1 MRTGSATK
9 KTMKKVFLGLVVLL
23 LSATSVWA
31 EVEAPTMPTSVA
43 PESGG
48 TYYLYNVESNLFLT
62 NVESSTGYV
71 GVGMKGR
78 PILVT
83 KEANDAYTLKFADTN
98 NTIYSYS
105 EYVETTSSSTYHN
118 YDYWSISES
127 DNAYLIQRAPQN
139 TSYYKADQ
147 YVGRAGETSDYV
159 YANRTATDAIHWLFF
174 AADDNSAHYM
184 AEKMLYDQLCAIQG
198 LIDAGYCT
206 TPFISLYNNRST
218 ASAEALTEAASQLS
232 NAFGMSTGYQ
242 APDWNERPILFST
255 ADGEFGDGYSHTWAL
270 PNNSYTSGSYFHRY
284 LYSKSTSTSSLS
296 ATVSVNEKSVFVYQ
310 LSASSGQF
318 NVYVDGQLSR
328 SFECSKNQVNN
339 SFGEAGSH
347 DRFFEDLEPGVH
359 TITWE
364 AKTPSSTYTYYYSDY
379 YVYNV
384 GCMAVPQ
391 ITVDLLEPGSMGTE
405 VLYKTDH
412 IKNVRRLKV
421 RGKMNDDDWKKIQM
435 MSYLYELDLSEAETT
450 HVPESQFDGSNADYA
465 ARFLRTVILPEGL
478 ETIEGDAFRY
488 TFVENVTFPQSCTKI
503 SGYAFYGSHITEAIL
518 SDNLEEIGDN
528 SRPVD
533 WSYQNAFYN
542 CHQLKK
548 VSLGSKLK
556 SINYGTFDGCTVMQ
570 EINMPN
576 CITNIYDHAFNGCS
590 SLQIVTFGDDGNT
603 NENQPV
609 MFPKGLET
617 IGTYAFYNCESLYSI
632 SVPSSVTI
640 VGEYAFKG
648 CAGLVSAE
656 LGANVYSLYNSHS
669 IFAGCSSLRTLRLNS
684 PTVVKVDE
692 STYEY
697 YRPIE
702 NSYRANITLQVPAFA
717 VNNYKLDQYWYNFK
731 VVEGFETEE
740 VSYWPVNG
748 SLVLNRERF
757 GGCPDLEITASGSL
771 KINGDAAQ
779 DFQDVTIN
787 QNRSSYVDGCLLSN
801 CDHITI
807 NGNLTLSYYMGTA
820 NKNENSWHFTSLPF
834 NMKVGD
840 IDAKGAQLAI
850 RTYNGANR
858 AANGATGSWKK
869 LTADDVIP
877 AGTGFIF
884 QTDQA
889 VWIDFKAVEN
899 ETKQYIVSPN
909 EFVKALAAN
918 KSATASN
925 AGWNLVGNPY
935 QCYYNDHMLN
945 FTGPITVWNGTSY
958 TAYSIT
964 DDDYAIR
971 PNEAFFVQCPEN
983 VSSISFPT
991 QGRQLTSVIESQNAA
1006 PGLRTEAAGT
1016 SRCLIDLTVSRDSLT
1031 DRTRVVLNEQATL
1044 GYELTRD
1051 ASKFMSMD
1059 TRVPQLYTVDADGTQ
1074 YAINERPVADG
1085 TALVGFY
1092 APTKGTYTFS
1102 LSRCDA
1108 DHVWL
1113 TDRETGLT
1121 VNLVEGD
1128 YVFSAEE
1135 GTTAQRFILGLEG
1148 ATKIEHAVSD
1158 NEEAVIYDL
1167 SGRTVQQPDKG
1178 VYLQNGQKV
1187 VIR

>member
-1 MRTGSATK
+1 
-9 KTMKKVFLGLVVLL
+9 MKKVFLGLVVLL

-31 EVEAPTMPTSVA
+31 EVEAPTMPASVA

-48 TYYLYNVESNLFLT
+48 TYYLYNVESDLFLT
-62 NVESSTGYV
+62 NVESSTSYV
-71 GVGMKGR
+71 GVGEKAR
-78 PILVT
+78 PVLVT
-83 KEANDAYTLKFADTN
+83 KEANGAYTLKFADTN

-105 EYVETTSSSTYHN
+105 EYVQTTSSSTYHN

-139 TSYYKADQ
+139 TGYYKADQ
-147 YVGRAGETSDYV
+147 YIGRAGETSSYV

-174 AADDNSAHYM
+174 AADDKGTHYV
-184 AEKMLYDQLCAIQG
+184 AEKMLYNQLCDIQG

-242 APDWNERPILFST
+242 APDWNERPILFYT
-255 ADGEFGDGYSHTWAL
+255 ADGKLGDGSTKTWSL
-270 PNNSYTSGSYFHRY
+270 SRPTSTSDYHYERY
-284 LYSKSTSTSSLS
+284 LSSKSTSSLS
-296 ATVSVNEKSVFVYQ
+296 ATVSVNEKSVFVYE
-310 LSASSGQF
+310 LSAYSGQF
-318 NVYVDGQLSR
+318 NVYVDGQLTR
-328 SFECSKNQVNN
+328 SFDCDKDQVNN

-364 AKTPSSTYTYYYSDY
+364 AKNTSSQNYY

-478 ETIEGDAFRY
+478 ETIEGAAFRY

-503 SGYAFYGSHITEAIL
+503 SGSAFYRSHITEAIL

-528 SRPVD
+528 SSPNSSSVTNINI
-533 WSYQNAFYN
+533 SINYAFYY
-542 CHQLKK
+542 CRHLKK

-556 SINYGTFDGCTVMQ
+556 SINYRTFNGCTVMQ
-570 EINMPN
+570 EINMPD
-576 CITNIYDHAFNGCS
+576 CITNIYYAAFSGCS
-590 SLQIVTFGDDGNT
+590 SLQTVTFGDDGIT
-603 NENQPV
+603 YENQPV
-609 MFPKGLET
+609 MFPEGLKT
-617 IGTYAFYNCESLYSI
+617 IDTYAFSGCKSLYSI
-632 SVPSSVTI
+632 NVPSSVTSI
-640 VGEYAFKG
+640 GQYAFNG

-692 STYEY
+692 SYEP

-702 NSYRANITLQVPAFA
+702 NSYRANITLQVPTFA

-757 GGCPDLEITASGSL
+757 GGCPDLTIAANGSL

-779 DFQDVTIN
+779 NFQDVTVN
-787 QNRSSYVDGCLLSN
+787 QNQSSYVDGCLLSN

-807 NGNLTLSYYMGTA
+807 NGNLTLFYYMGTA
-820 NKNENSWHFTSLPF
+820 NKNKNSWHFTSLPF
-834 NMKVGD
+834 DMKVGD

-850 RTYNGANR
+850 RTYDGANR

-889 VWIDFKAVEN
+889 VWIAFKAVEN
-899 ETKQYIVSPN
+899 ETKQYIVSPD

-918 KSATASN
+918 ESATASN

-945 FTGPITVWNGTSY
+945 FTGPITVWSGSSY

-1092 APTKGTYTFS
+1092 APTKGTYTFG

-1121 VNLVEGD
+1121 VNLAEGD
-1128 YVFSAEE
+1128 YVFSTEE
-1135 GTTAQRFILGLEG
+1135 GTTAQRFMLGLEG
-1148 ATKIEHAVSD
+1148 ATKIEHTVSD
-1158 NEEAVIYDL
+1158 EEEAVIYDL
-1167 SGRTVQQPDKG
+1167 SGRIVKQPVEG
-1178 VYLQNGQKV
+1178 IYLQNGQKV

>member
-1 MRTGSATK
+1 
-9 KTMKKVFLGLVVLL
+9 MKKVFLGLVVLL

-31 EVEAPTMPTSVA
+31 EVEAPTMPASVA

-62 NVESSTGYV
+62 NVESSTSYV

-83 KEANDAYTLKFADTN
+83 KEANGAYTLKFADTN

-105 EYVETTSSSTYHN
+105 EYVQTTSSSTYHN

-139 TSYYKADQ
+139 ATYYKADQ
-147 YVGRAGETSDYV
+147 YIGRAGETSDYV
-159 YANRTATDAIHWLFF
+159 YANRTTTDAIHWLFF
-174 AADDNSAHYM
+174 AADDKGTHYV
-184 AEKMLYDQLCAIQG
+184 AEKMLYNQLCAIQG

-242 APDWNERPILFST
+242 APDWNERPILFYT
-255 ADGEFGDGYSHTWAL
+255 ADGKLGDGSTKTWSL
-270 PNNSYTSGSYFHRY
+270 SRPTSTSDYHYERY
-284 LYSKSTSTSSLS
+284 LSSKSTSSLS
-296 ATVSVNEKSVFVYQ
+296 ATVSVTEKSVFVYE
-310 LSASSGQF
+310 LSASHGQF
-318 NVYVDGQLSR
+318 NVYVDGQLTR
-328 SFECSKNQVNN
+328 SFDCGKNQVNN
-339 SFGEAGSH
+339 SFEKAGSH

-364 AKTPSSTYTYYYSDY
+364 AKNTSSSSYYDY
-379 YVYNV
+379 YVFNV

-405 VLYKTDH
+405 VLYQTDH

-450 HVPESQFDGSNADYA
+450 HVPKNQFDGYYNADYA
-465 ARFLRTVILPEGL
+465 ASFLRTVILPEGL
-478 ETIEGDAFRY
+478 ETIEASAFRY
-488 TFVENVTFPQSCTKI
+488 TYVENVAFPQSCTKI
-503 SGYAFYGSHITEAIL
+503 SGSAFLGSHITEAIL

-528 SRPVD
+528 SKP
-533 WSYQNAFYN
+533 NAYGYGGASPYN
-542 CHQLKK
+542 YDNHAFNYCHQLKK

-556 SINYGTFDGCTVMQ
+556 SVNCATFSGCTVMQ

-576 CITNIYDHAFNGCS
+576 CITNIYDYAFSGCS
-590 SLQIVTFGDDGNT
+590 SLQIVTFGDDSNT

-609 MFPKGLET
+609 IFPEGLKT
-617 IGTYAFYNCESLYSI
+617 IGGYAFSGCKSLYSI
-632 SVPSSVTI
+632 NVPSSVTSI
-640 VGEYAFKG
+640 GSYAFNG

-656 LGANVYSLYNSHS
+656 LGANVYSLYNSNS

-684 PTVVKVDE
+684 PTVVKVNE
-692 STYEY
+692 SNSESN
-697 YRPIE
+697 RPIE

-757 GGCPDLEITASGSL
+757 GGCPDLTIAANGSL

-779 DFQDVTIN
+779 DFQDVTVN
-787 QNRSSYVDGCLLSN
+787 QNQSSYVDGCLLSN

-807 NGNLTLSYYMGTA
+807 NGNLTLFYYMGTA
-820 NKNENSWHFTSLPF
+820 NKNKNSWHFTSLPF
-834 NMKVGD
+834 DMKVGD

-850 RTYNGANR
+850 RTYDGANR

-889 VWIDFKAVEN
+889 VWIAFKAVEN
-899 ETKQYIVSPN
+899 ETKQYIVSPD

-918 KSATASN
+918 ESATASN

-1121 VNLVEGD
+1121 VNLAEGD
-1128 YVFSAEE
+1128 YVFSAEA
-1135 GTTAQRFILGLEG
+1135 GTTAQRFMLGLEG

-1158 NEEAVIYDL
+1158 EEEAVIYDL
-1167 SGRTVQQPDKG
+1167 SGRIVKQPVEG
-1178 VYLQNGQKV
+1178 IYLQNGQKV
-1187 VIR
+1187 IIR

>member
-31 EVEAPTMPTSVA
+31 EVEAPIMPASVA

-62 NVESSTGYV
+62 NVESSTSYV

-83 KEANDAYTLKFADTN
+83 EEANGAYTLKFADN
-98 NTIYSYS
+98 NYTLYSYS
-105 EYVETTSSSTYHN
+105 DYVQTTSSSTYHN

-127 DNAYLIQRAPQN
+127 DNSYLIQRALQN
-139 TSYYKADQ
+139 TNYYNADQ

-174 AADDNSAHYM
+174 AADDKGTHYM
-184 AEKMLYDQLCAIQG
+184 AEKILYDQLCAIQG

-206 TPFISLYNNRST
+206 TPFTSLYENRAT
-218 ASAEALTEAASQLS
+218 ASTEALTEAANQLS
-232 NAFGMSTGYQ
+232 NALGMTTGYQ
-242 APDWNERPILFST
+242 APEWNERPILFST
-255 ADGEFGDGYSHTWAL
+255 ADGEFGHYDSWKLGDNTDSNTPL
-270 PNNSYTSGSYFHRY
+270 TYFQWSNHN
-284 LYSKSTSTSSLS
+284 KTPTKSSLR
-296 ATVSVNEKSVFVYQ
+296 ATVYIDEKSVFVYQ
-310 LSASSGQF
+310 LSNLTGLL
-318 NVYVDGQLSR
+318 NVYVDGVLTR
-328 SFECSKNQVNN
+328 CFDNGAHLYYYIPEL
-339 SFGEAGSH
+339 
-347 DRFFEDLEPGVH
+347 RYPRYFEDLEPGVH

-364 AKTPSSTYTYYYSDY
+364 FITSSYDAIGIH
-379 YVYNV
+379 NI

-391 ITVDLLEPGSMGTE
+391 ITVDLPEPGSMGTE
-405 VLYKTDH
+405 VLYQTDH

-450 HVPESQFDGSNADYA
+450 HVPESQFDGDNADYA
-465 ARFLRTVILPEGL
+465 ARFLRTVILPKEM
-478 ETIEGDAFRY
+478 EIIESCAFRN
-488 TFVENVTFPQSCTKI
+488 TFVENVTFPISCTKI
-503 SGYAFYGSHITEAIL
+503 GTQAFFNSSIKEAL
-518 SDNLEEIGDN
+518 LPDNLEELGNNEESHSSFDSVFN
-528 SRPVD
+528 GCR
-533 WSYQNAFYN
+533 
-542 CHQLKK
+542 QLKK
-548 VSLGSKLK
+548 VAIGSKLK
-556 SINYGTFDGCTVMQ
+556 NINHHTFYGCEGLQ

-576 CITNIYDHAFNGCS
+576 CITNIYDYAFNGCS
-590 SLQIVTFGDDGNT
+590 SLQTVTFGDDGNT

-609 MFPKGLET
+609 IFPEGLIN
-617 IGTYAFYNCESLYSI
+617 IGRYAFSGCKSLYSI
-632 SVPSSVTI
+632 NVPSSVTS
-640 VGEYAFKG
+640 VGEYAFDG

-656 LGANVYSLYNSHS
+656 LGANVYSLYNSKS

-684 PTVVKVDE
+684 PTVVKVNE
-692 STYEY
+692 STYEP

-740 VSYWPVNG
+740 VPYWPVNG

-757 GGCPDLEITASGSL
+757 GGCPDLTIYANGSL

-779 DFQDVTIN
+779 NFQDVTVN

-807 NGNLTLSYYMGTA
+807 NGNLTLSYNMGTA

-834 NMKVGD
+834 DMKVGD

-850 RTYNGANR
+850 RTYDGANR

-899 ETKQYIVSPN
+899 ETKQYIVSPD

-918 KSATASN
+918 ASTTASN

-945 FTGPITVWNGTSY
+945 FTGPITVWSGSSY

-1121 VNLVEGD
+1121 VNLAEGD
-1128 YVFSAEE
+1128 YVFSAEA

-1158 NEEAVIYDL
+1158 EEEAVIYDL
-1167 SGRTVQQPDKG
+1167 SGRIVKQPVEG
-1178 VYLQNGQKV
+1178 IYLQNGQKV
-1187 VIR
+1187 IIR

>member
-1 MRTGSATK
+1 M
-9 KTMKKVFLGLVVLL
+9 
-23 LSATSVWA
+23 SATSVWA
-31 EVEAPTMPTSVA
+31 EVEAPTMPASVA

-48 TYYLYNVESNLFLT
+48 TYYLYNVESEMFLT
-62 NVESSTGYV
+62 NVENSTSYV
-71 GVGMKGR
+71 GVGKKGR
-78 PILVT
+78 PVLVT
-83 KEANDAYTLKFADTN
+83 KETNGAYTLKFADTN
-98 NTIYSYS
+98 YTIYSYS
-105 EYVETTSSSTYHN
+105 EYVQTISSATYHN

-127 DNAYLIQRAPQN
+127 ENSYLIQRAPQN
-139 TSYYKADQ
+139 TNYYKADQ
-147 YVGRAGETSDYV
+147 YVGRAGETSYYV
-159 YANRTATDAIHWLFF
+159 YANRTANDAIHWLFF
-174 AADDNSAHYM
+174 AADDHARHYM
-184 AEKMLYDQLCAIQG
+184 AEKMLYDQLCTIQG

-206 TPFISLYNNRST
+206 TPFTSLYENRAT
-218 ASAEALTEAASQLS
+218 ASTEALTEAANQLS
-232 NAFGMSTGYQ
+232 NALGMTTGYQ
-242 APDWNERPILFST
+242 TPEWNERPILFST
-255 ADGEFGDGYSHTWAL
+255 ADGEYGKSSSYTWAL
-270 PNNSYTSGSYFHRY
+270 PNNSNTSGSYYERY
-284 LYSKSTSTSSLS
+284 LHSNSTSSLR
-296 ATVSVNEKSVFVYQ
+296 AVVSVTEKSVFVYE
-310 LSASSGQF
+310 LSASVGQF

-328 SFECSKNQVNN
+328 SFDCGKSQVNN
-339 SFGEAGSH
+339 SFREAGSH

-364 AKTPSSTYTYYYSDY
+364 AKNTSTSNYYY

-405 VLYKTDH
+405 VLYQTDH

-421 RGKMNDDDWKKIQM
+421 RGKMNDEDWKKIQM

-450 HVPESQFDGSNADYA
+450 HVPESQFDGYNADYA

-478 ETIEGDAFRY
+478 ETIETAAFRY
-488 TFVENVTFPQSCTKI
+488 TYVENVTFPQSCTKI
-503 SGYAFYGSHITEAIL
+503 SGSAFYGSHITEAIL

-528 SRPVD
+528 SRPND
-533 WSYQNAFYN
+533 SQTHGDNKYFNYAFYN
-542 CHQLKK
+542 CRHLKK

-556 SINYGTFDGCTVMQ
+556 SINYATFCGCTVMQ

-576 CITNIYDHAFNGCS
+576 CITNIYDYAFSGCR
-590 SLQIVTFGDDGNT
+590 SLQTVTFGDDGIT
-603 NENQPV
+603 YENQPV
-609 MFPKGLET
+609 MFPEGLKT
-617 IGTYAFYNCESLYSI
+617 IGTYAFSGCKSLYSI
-632 SVPSSVTI
+632 NVPSSVTS
-640 VGEYAFKG
+640 VGERAFNG

-656 LGANVYSLYNSHS
+656 LGANVYSLYNSRS

-684 PTVVKVDE
+684 PTVVKINDD
-692 STYEY
+692 TYEPN
-697 YRPIE
+697 RPIE

-731 VVEGFETEE
+731 AVEGFETEE
-740 VSYWPVNG
+740 VPYWPINDN
-748 SLVLNRERF
+748 LVLNRERF
-757 GGCPDLEITASGSL
+757 GGCPDLKITALGSL
-771 KINGDAAQ
+771 KINGDDAQ
-779 DFQDVTIN
+779 NFQDVIIN
-787 QNRSSYVDGCLLSN
+787 QNQSSYDGGCLLSN
-801 CDHITI
+801 CDNLSI
-807 NGNLTLSYYMGTA
+807 NGDLKLSYYMGTA
-820 NKNENSWHFTSLPF
+820 NKNKNSWHFTSLPF
-834 NMKVGD
+834 DMKVGD
-840 IDAKGAQLAI
+840 IDTKGAQLAI
-850 RTYNGANR
+850 RAYDGANR

-918 KSATASN
+918 ESATASN

-945 FTGPITVWNGTSY
+945 FTGPITVWNGSSY

-983 VSSISFPT
+983 VSSIGFPT

-1006 PGLRTEAAGT
+1006 PSLRTEAAGI
-1016 SRCLIDLTVSRDSLT
+1016 SRCLIDLTVSLDSLT

-1059 TRVPQLYTVDADGTQ
+1059 TSVPQLYTVDADGTQ

-1121 VNLVEGD
+1121 VNLAEGD
-1128 YVFSAEE
+1128 YVFSAEA
-1135 GTTAQRFILGLEG
+1135 GTTAQRFTLGLEG
-1148 ATKIEHAVSD
+1148 ATKIEQTLTD
-1158 NEEAVIYDL
+1158 DEETVIYDL
-1167 SGRTVQQPDKG
+1167 SGRTVQQPVEG
-1178 VYLQNGQKV
+1178 IYLQNGQKV

>member
-1 MRTGSATK
+1 
-9 KTMKKVFLGLVVLL
+9 MKKVFLGLVVLL

-31 EVEAPTMPTSVA
+31 EVEAPTMPASVA

-48 TYYLYNVESNLFLT
+48 TYYLYNVESDMFLT
-62 NVESSTGYV
+62 NTANNDTYV
-71 GVGMKGR
+71 GLGLTGR
-78 PILVT
+78 VVEVIPCD
-83 KEANDAYTLKFADTN
+83 NGAYKLNFPDNSSSYKA
-98 NTIYSYS
+98 IYSNAT
-105 EYVETTSSSTYHN
+105 EYVRTNQSSSAN
-118 YDYWSISES
+118 YGYWTITKQEGC
-127 DNAYLIQRAPQN
+127 YLIQRAPQN
-139 TSYYKADQ
+139 TNYYDADQ
-147 YVGRAGETSDYV
+147 YLGWAGETSSYV

-174 AADDNSAHYM
+174 AADDKGTHYV
-184 AEKMLYDQLCAIQG
+184 AEKMLYNQLCAIQG

-206 TPFISLYNNRST
+206 TPFISLYENRST

-232 NAFGMSTGYQ
+232 NAFGMTTGYQ

-270 PNNSYTSGSYFHRY
+270 PNNSNTSGSYFHRY
-284 LYSKSTSTSSLS
+284 LSSKSTSSLS
-296 ATVSVNEKSVFVYQ
+296 ATVSVTEKSVFVYQ
-310 LSASSGQF
+310 LSASYGQF

-328 SFECSKNQVNN
+328 SFDCSKNQVNN
-339 SFGEAGSH
+339 SFGKAGSY

-364 AKTPSSTYTYYYSDY
+364 AKNTSSQNYY

-405 VLYKTDH
+405 VLYQTDH

-478 ETIEGDAFRY
+478 ETIEGAAFRY

-503 SGYAFYGSHITEAIL
+503 SGSAFYGSHITEAIL

-528 SRPVD
+528 SSPNSSSVTNINI
-533 WSYQNAFYN
+533 SINYAFYH
-542 CHQLKK
+542 CRQLKK

-556 SINYGTFDGCTVMQ
+556 SINYETFAGCTVMQ

-576 CITNIYDHAFNGCS
+576 SITNIYSYAFSNCS
-590 SLQIVTFGDDGNT
+590 SLQTVTFGCDGSNT
-603 NENQPV
+603 NENQTV
-609 MFPKGLET
+609 MFPEGLKT
-617 IGTYAFYNCESLYSI
+617 ISSYAFGGCKSLYSI
-632 SVPSSVTI
+632 NVPSSVTGI
-640 VGEYAFKG
+640 GSYAFNG

-656 LGANVYSLYNSHS
+656 LGANVYSLYDSWS

-684 PTVVKVDE
+684 PTVVKVNE
-692 STYEY
+692 STTYES

-740 VSYWPVNG
+740 VPYWPVNG

-757 GGCPDLEITASGSL
+757 GGCPDLTITANGSL

-779 DFQDVTIN
+779 NFQDVKIN
-787 QNRSSYVDGCLLSN
+787 QNQSSYVDGCLLSN

-820 NKNENSWHFTSLPF
+820 NKNKNSWHFTSLPF
-834 NMKVGD
+834 DMKVGD
-840 IDAKGAQLAI
+840 IDAKGTQLAI
-850 RTYNGANR
+850 RTYDGANR

-918 KSATASN
+918 ESATASN

-945 FTGPITVWNGTSY
+945 FTGPITVWSGSSY

-1121 VNLVEGD
+1121 VNLAEGD

-1158 NEEAVIYDL
+1158 EEEAVIYDL
-1167 SGRTVQQPDKG
+1167 SGRIVKQPVEG
-1178 VYLQNGQKV
+1178 IYLQNGQKV
-1187 VIR
+1187 IIR

>member
-1 MRTGSATK
+1 MLMIGIA
-9 KTMKKVFLGLVVLL
+9 
-23 LSATSVWA
+23 SVWA
-31 EVEAPTMPTSVA
+31 EVEAPIMPASVA

-48 TYYLYNVESNLFLT
+48 TYYLYNVESDMFLT
-62 NVESSTGYV
+62 STANNGTYV
-71 GVGMKGR
+71 GLGLTGR
-78 PILVT
+78 VVEVIPCD
-83 KEANDAYTLKFADTN
+83 NGAYKLNFPDNSSSYKA
-98 NTIYSYS
+98 IYSNAT
-105 EYVETTSSSTYHN
+105 EYVRTNQSSSAN
-118 YDYWSISES
+118 YGYWTITKQEGC
-127 DNAYLIQRAPQN
+127 YLIQRAPQN
-139 TSYYKADQ
+139 TNYYNADQ
-147 YVGRAGETSDYV
+147 YLGWAGETSDYV
-159 YANRTATDAIHWLFF
+159 YANRTANDAIHWQFIT
-174 AADDNSAHYM
+174 ADDNALHYM
-184 AEKMLYDQLCAIQG
+184 AERRLYQQISNIQG
-198 LIDAGYCT
+198 LINAGYCT
-206 TPFISLYNNRST
+206 TPFTSLYENRAT
-218 ASAEALTEAASQLS
+218 ASAETLMEAASQLS
-232 NAFGMSTGYQ
+232 NSNGMSAGYQ
-242 APDWNERPILFST
+242 APDWNERPILFYT
-255 ADGEFGDGYSHTWAL
+255 ADGAFGNDANKTWAL
-270 PNNSYTSGSYFHRY
+270 PSNNHTSGSYFERRVY
-284 LYSKSTSTSSLS
+284 ENETSILS
-296 ATVSVNEKSVFVYQ
+296 ATVSVAEKSVFVYE
-310 LSASSGQF
+310 LHGYSHCNV
-318 NVYVDGQLSR
+318 NVYVDDELTRSFNCDLEQLS
-328 SFECSKNQVNN
+328 N
-339 SFGEAGSH
+339 SFSYAGSH

-364 AKTPSSTYTYYYSDY
+364 VKVSDSY
-379 YVYNV
+379 EDFHVYNV

-391 ITVDLLEPGSMGTE
+391 ITVDLLEPGSLGTE
-405 VLYKTDH
+405 VLYQTDH

-435 MSYLYELDLSEAETT
+435 MSYLYELDLSEAETL
-450 HVPESQFDGSNADYA
+450 HVPESQFNGGNADYA

-478 ETIEGDAFRY
+478 QTIEPYAFRY
-488 TFVENVTFPQSCTKI
+488 TFVESVTFPQSCTKI
-503 SGYAFYGSHITEAIL
+503 ASRAFYGSHLTEAIL
-518 SDNLEEIGDN
+518 SQNLEELGNDKYPEDSDKYN
-528 SRPVD
+528 YV
-533 WSYQNAFYN
+533 FYDCN
-542 CHQLKK
+542 QLKT
-548 VSLGSKLK
+548 VSLGSKLQT
-556 SINYGTFDGCTVMQ
+556 INHGNFDRCTVLQ
-570 EINMPN
+570 EVILPE
-576 CITNIYDHAFNGCS
+576 CLTDIYG
-590 SLQIVTFGDDGNT
+590 
-603 NENQPV
+603 
-609 MFPKGLET
+609 
-617 IGTYAFYNCESLYSI
+617 YAFYECQSLSEIVWPDSLQSI
-632 SVPSSVTI
+632 GSSAFSHAGIKTIVFPEGLKSIGSYAFQDCISLKSVITPSSVTSI
-640 VGEYAFKG
+640 GSSAFD
-648 CAGLVSAE
+648 
-656 LGANVYSLYNSHS
+656 Y
-669 IFAGCSSLRTLRLNS
+669 CSSLEYAEIGAKMYELNSVFTGCGSLTTLRLNS
-684 PTVVKVDE
+684 PTVVGISNKPTND
-692 STYEY
+692 S
-697 YRPIE
+697 
-702 NSYRANITLQVPAFA
+702 SRANITLQVPAFA
-717 VNNYKLDQYWYNFK
+717 VNSYKLDQYWYNYK
-731 VVEGFETEE
+731 VIEGFDTED
-740 VSYWPVNG
+740 VTYWPIHRD
-748 SLVLNRERF
+748 LVLNRERF
-757 GGCPDLEITASGSL
+757 GGCPDLTIYANGSL

-779 DFQDVTIN
+779 NFQDVTIN
-787 QNRSSYVDGCLLSN
+787 QNQSSYVDGCLLSN

-820 NKNENSWHFTSLPF
+820 NKNKNSWHFTSLPF
-834 NMKVGD
+834 DMKVGD

-850 RTYNGANR
+850 RTYDGANR

-899 ETKQYIVSPN
+899 ETKQYIVSPD

-918 KSATASN
+918 ESATASN

-945 FTGPITVWNGTSY
+945 FTGPITVWSGSSY

-991 QGRQLTSVIESQNAA
+991 QGRQLTDVIESQNAA
-1006 PGLRTEAAGT
+1006 PSLRTAAAGMN
-1016 SRCLIDLTVSRDSLT
+1016 RCLIDLTVSRDSLT

-1059 TRVPQLYTVDADGTQ
+1059 NSVPQLYTVDADGTQ

-1128 YVFSAEE
+1128 YVFSAEA
-1135 GTTAQRFILGLEG
+1135 GTTAQRFMLGLED